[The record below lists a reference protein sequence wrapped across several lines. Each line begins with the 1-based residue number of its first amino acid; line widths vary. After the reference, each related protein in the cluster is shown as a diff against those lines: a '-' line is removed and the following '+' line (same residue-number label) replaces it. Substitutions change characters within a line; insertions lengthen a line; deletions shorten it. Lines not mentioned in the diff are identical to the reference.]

1 MSTIAPFLARLGLD
15 QNAGTSDIRRAYAR
29 ELKLIDQEHDAAG
42 FQALRE
48 AYEAALKW
56 AKLPRASQDVAVQ
69 LVIPVYSGVP
79 HTSASGVPAPQFG
92 VPNVPV
98 VLAKVAPRVMVAP
111 VAAPRDTVF
120 PEKTQAKVDPHALA
134 AGVFAGF
141 IADFAAMMQAPEP
154 DLASCRAVLER
165 ALAKPAL
172 LNISA
177 RIQFEER
184 LAHLLAAGWKPGHE
198 ILLVVATKA
207 FEWSGDRRRLFE
219 FGDAGV
225 RLSQAIDERN
235 RFDAQPESDQLAQ
248 GEIVGR
254 LRSGAL
260 PDGAQLVR
268 SIAHLDALETR
279 FPTWLALVADVRR
292 MPGWR
297 ELERQVPGWR
307 RKLMFEK
314 VKVAQPSYEK
324 SSGGGHW
331 GAWVVLMIVINVA
344 RVAFNSSPST
354 PPPAPGYAPITVQ
367 VPSVK
372 PSDEEIAAILAL
384 VQYEAPPKLREELQV
399 EFDIELD
406 LNWRAYRVQVIHP
419 SSDPAYD
426 AALAAAI
433 GAAPSFSVLQPR
445 RFRWYHVRPRLAY

>member
-1 MSTIAPFLARLGLD
+1 MSTIPPFLARLGLG
-15 QNAGTSDIRRAYAR
+15 QSAGASDIRRAYAR
-29 ELKLIDQEHDAAG
+29 ELKLIDQERDAAG

-56 AKLPRASQDVAVQ
+56 AKLPRASQDAPIR
-69 LVIPVYSGVP
+69 LAIPVYSGAP
-79 HTSASGVPAPQFG
+79 PASASGMPGPQFG
-92 VPNVPV
+92 VPHVPV
-98 VLAKVAPRVMVAP
+98 VLAKVAP
-111 VAAPRDTVF
+111 VAAPRAAVF
-120 PEKTQAKVDPHALA
+120 PEKTRAKVDPHALGA
-134 AGVFAGF
+134 EAFAGF
-141 IADFAAMMQAPEP
+141 IADFAALMQGPEP
-154 DLASCRAVLER
+154 DLVSCRAVLER

-184 LAHLLAAGWKPGHE
+184 LARLLAAGWKPGHE

-219 FGDAGV
+219 FGDPGA

-235 RFDAQPESDQLAQ
+235 RFDAQPESDRLAQ

-254 LRSGAL
+254 LRGGAL

-268 SIAHLDALETR
+268 SIVHLDALETR
-279 FPTWLALVADVRR
+279 FPTWLALVTDVRR
-292 MPGWR
+292 MPRWR

-307 RKLMFEK
+307 RKLMFEQA
-314 VKVAQPSYEK
+314 KVAQPPSAK
-324 SSGGGHW
+324 SGGGGHW

-344 RVAFNSSPST
+344 RLAFHSSPSA
-354 PPPAPGYAPITVQ
+354 PPSAPAYEPIAVQ

-372 PSDEEIAAILAL
+372 PRDEEIAAILAL
-384 VQYEAPPKLREELQV
+384 VRYAAPPRLREELQV

-406 LNWRAYRVQVIHP
+406 LNWRASKVQVIHP

-433 GAAPSFSVLQPR
+433 RAAPPFSVLQPR